1 MAVNLQTASESYA
14 GYKINWGIEQYVFTA
29 QGTDLDHNLKAEE
42 IEGSGFGTR
51 FKNNLPGM
59 IDGTAKISGLAAMKR
74 NKVSWLLNSW
84 FGRTTPVQFWYA
96 TEGLNA
102 LAPISFQP
110 SSVLENSIKGKLKDA
125 VTFDVSMSARGTSNP
140 VGVIMVSPKSATQMV
155 TTGSGSIDD
164 NTLSG
169 GLTSV
174 GGAAI
179 LHVLA
184 ITAGTAPT
192 VVVKVQQSP
201 DGTTWTDLCTFTT
214 VIATPTAVP
223 ATNTWVQRIDL
234 PSSTTVNAQL
244 KASWVTT
251 GTPTEVQALVAMAR
265 GVDLDA

>member
-1 MAVNLQTASESYA
+1 MAVNLQAASESYA
-14 GYKINWGIEQYVFTA
+14 GYKIQFGIEQYVFTA

-74 NKVSWLLNSW
+74 NKISYLLNNW
-84 FGRTTPVQFWYA
+84 FGRTSPVQFWYA

-102 LAPISFQP
+102 LAPLSFQP

-125 VTFDVSMSARGTSNP
+125 VTFDVSMSARGNSNP
-140 VGVIMVSPKSATQMV
+140 VGVILVSPKSATQV
-155 TTGSGSIDD
+155 ATTGAGSIDD
-164 NTLSG
+164 NGTGNS
-169 GLTSV
+169 TAA

-179 LHVLA
+179 IHVLA
-184 ITAGTAPT
+184 VTAGTTPT
-192 VVVKVQQSP
+192 VVMKIQHSP
-201 DGTTWTDLCTFTT
+201 DGTTWTDLVTFTT
-214 VIATPTAVP
+214 VAAAPTGVP
-223 ATNTWVQRIDL
+223 ATNTWVQRVDL
-234 PSSTTVNAQL
+234 ASATTINSQL

-251 GTPTEVQALVAMAR
+251 GAPTEAQCLVGFAR

>member
-1 MAVNLQTASESYA
+1 MAGNLQTASESYA

-42 IEGSGFGTR
+42 VEGSGFGTR

-74 NKVSWLLNSW
+74 NKISWLLNSW
-84 FGRTTPVQFWYA
+84 FGRTTPVNFWYA

-102 LAPISFQP
+102 LSPISFQP
-110 SSVLENSIKGKLKDA
+110 SSVMENSIKGKLKDS

-140 VGVIMVSPKSATQMV
+140 VGVIMVSPKSATQVV
-155 TTGSGSIDD
+155 TTGSGSVDD

-169 GLTSV
+169 GLTSA

-184 ITAGTAPT
+184 VTAGTTPT
-192 VVVKVQQSP
+192 VVMKIQQSP
-201 DGTTWTDLCTFTT
+201 DGTTWTDLVMFTT
-214 VIATPTAVP
+214 VT
-223 ATNTWVQRIDL
+223 ATNATGTWVQRVEL
-234 PSSTTVNAQL
+234 PSSTTINAQL

-251 GTPTEVQALVAMAR
+251 GTPTEVQCLVAIAR
-265 GVDLDA
+265 GVDLDS